1 MNVYKSVQSG
11 KLITSLKWPSAI
23 KYNQE
28 NMMSKKNRKK
38 YRNKIAAAIRTDSH
52 NPSSPVMSRS
62 AEFNPDYSYVIKDLK
77 RIGSLALFFLG
88 VLVVLSF
95 ILR

>member
-1 MNVYKSVQSG
+1 
-11 KLITSLKWPSAI
+11 
-23 KYNQE
+23 
-28 NMMSKKNRKK
+28 MSKKNRKK
-38 YRNKIAAAIRTDSH
+38 YRSRIAAAARLDGS
-52 NPSSPVMSRS
+52 NPVSPNVSRS

-88 VLVVLSF
+88 VLVVLAF